1 MPRIPFRVSPMLATL
16 VDAPFTRPNWV
27 FEEKYDG
34 VRMIAYKEGP
44 RVTLFSRNAID
55 RTARYP
61 AIAAEI
67 SRLKPATLCL
77 DGEVV
82 VFDRKKTSRF
92 QLLQQ
97 SRGQTQF
104 AIFDCL
110 YLDGRDLRTEALSV
124 RRVCLEHGVPRSAP
138 LLLLSARLADDG
150 IEAFQIASRRG
161 LEGIV
166 GKNLLAGYAERRSTE
181 WLKVKVHQEEEFVI
195 GGFTQPTGSRQH
207 IGALLLGVYPA
218 ASEGDSRSASQP
230 QKLQYVGK
238 VGTGFNDAA
247 LSALSQK
254 FRRLI
259 RAKSP
264 FASPVREPSATFVSP
279 QLVAQVSF
287 TEWTSD
293 GKLRHPVY
301 LGLRDDKNPADVVQT
316 EF

>member
-61 AIAAEI
+61 AIAAAI
-67 SRLKPATLCL
+67 SRLKAATLCL

-97 SRGQTQF
+97 SHGQTQF

-110 YLDGRDLRTEALSV
+110 YLDGRDLRKEALSV
-124 RRVCLEHGVPRSAP
+124 RRTCLERGVPPSA

-150 IEAFQIASRRG
+150 MQAFKIASRRG

-166 GKNLLAGYAERRSTE
+166 GKNLLAGYTERRSTE

-218 ASEGDSRSASQP
+218 ASDRNSRSASQP
-230 QKLQYVGK
+230 QKLKYVGK
-238 VGTGFNDAA
+238 VGTGFSDAA
-247 LSALSQK
+247 LSALSRK

-259 RAKSP
+259 RANSP
-264 FASPVREPSATFVSP
+264 FAFPVREARATFVSP

-316 EF
+316 ES